1 MIRNLKRKN
10 IIILKDIIFSI
21 IGCIFISAGIV
32 FFLLPLK
39 ISAGGFS
46 GIATITY
53 YLFNLKLGT
62 VIWILNIPLL
72 IIGFFRIGKY
82 FFLKT
87 MFATWF
93 LSFCMDFFESLNI
106 FLNIEDILLSA
117 IYGGVIIGIGTTC
130 IFKANNST
138 GGTEL
143 LIQIILSYKDNIK
156 VSKLLIIIDS
166 IIVGLNLI
174 VFKQI
179 EIGLYSFIVIFLNS
193 KIVDLFIEGVNFT
206 KVVYIISDK
215 TMEISNK
222 ILKEL
227 DRGATGIYGKGMYK
241 NKDKLILMCVIKKR
255 DLIRLKEI
263 VRSID
268 NAAFMIIS
276 DAIDVYGLGFNKERK
291 IN

>member
-206 KVVYIISDK
+206 KIVYIISDK
-215 TMEISNK
+215 STEISNK
-222 ILKEL
+222 ILNDL
-227 DRGATGIYGKGMYK
+227 DKGLSGIYGKGMYQ
-241 NKDKLILMCVIKKR
+241 NKEKLILMCVIKKR
-255 DLIRLKEI
+255 DLIKLKEI
-263 VRSID
+263 VKQVD
-268 NAAFMIIS
+268 DAAFMIIS
-276 DAIDVYGLGFNKERK
+276 DAIDVYGLGFTKESK
-291 IN
+291 I

>member
-10 IIILKDIIFSI
+10 IIILEDIIFSI

-82 FFLKT
+82 FFFKT
-87 MFATWF
+87 MFATWL
-93 LSFCMDFFESLNI
+93 LSFCINFFENMNL
-106 FLNIEDILLSA
+106 FLNIDDILLSA

-156 VSKLLIIIDS
+156 VSKLLVIIDS

-174 VFKQI
+174 IFKQI

-206 KVVYIISDK
+206 KIVYIISDK
-215 TMEISNK
+215 STEISNK
-222 ILKEL
+222 ILNDL
-227 DRGATGIYGKGMYK
+227 DKGLSGIYGKGMYQ
-241 NKDKLILMCVIKKR
+241 NKEKLILMCVIKKR
-255 DLIRLKEI
+255 DLIKLKEI
-263 VRSID
+263 VKQVD
-268 NAAFMIIS
+268 DAAFMIIS
-276 DAIDVYGLGFNKERK
+276 DAIDVYGLGFTKESK
-291 IN
+291 I

>member
-1 MIRNLKRKN
+1 MIRNLKIKN

-82 FFLKT
+82 FFFKT
-87 MFATWF
+87 MFATWL
-93 LSFCMDFFESLNI
+93 LSFCINFFENMNL
-106 FLNIEDILLSA
+106 FLNIDDILLSA

-179 EIGLYSFIVIFLNS
+179 EIGLYSFIVLFLNS

-206 KVVYIISDK
+206 KIVYIISDK
-215 TMEISNK
+215 STEISNK
-222 ILKEL
+222 ILNDL
-227 DRGATGIYGKGMYK
+227 DKGLSGIYGKGMYQ
-241 NKDKLILMCVIKKR
+241 NKEKLILMCVIKKR
-255 DLIRLKEI
+255 DLIKLKEI
-263 VRSID
+263 VKQVD
-268 NAAFMIIS
+268 DAAFMIIS
-276 DAIDVYGLGFNKERK
+276 DAIDVYGLGFTKESK
-291 IN
+291 I

>member
-82 FFLKT
+82 FFFKT
-87 MFATWF
+87 MFATWL
-93 LSFCMDFFESLNI
+93 LSFCINFFENMNL
-106 FLNIEDILLSA
+106 FLNIDDILLSA

-156 VSKLLIIIDS
+156 VSKLLVIIDS

-174 VFKQI
+174 IFKQI

-206 KVVYIISDK
+206 KIVYIISDK
-215 TMEISNK
+215 STEISNK
-222 ILKEL
+222 ILNDL
-227 DRGATGIYGKGMYK
+227 DKGLSGIYGKGMYQ
-241 NKDKLILMCVIKKR
+241 NKEKLILMCVIKKR
-255 DLIRLKEI
+255 DLIKLKEI
-263 VRSID
+263 VKQVD
-268 NAAFMIIS
+268 DAAFMIIS
-276 DAIDVYGLGFNKERK
+276 DAIDVYG
-291 IN
+291 

>member
-82 FFLKT
+82 FFFKT
-87 MFATWF
+87 MFATWL
-93 LSFCMDFFESLNI
+93 LSFCINFFENMNL
-106 FLNIEDILLSA
+106 FLNIDDILLSA

-156 VSKLLIIIDS
+156 FSKLLIIIDS

-174 VFKQI
+174 IFKQI

-206 KVVYIISDK
+206 KIVYIISDK
-215 TMEISNK
+215 STEISNK
-222 ILKEL
+222 ILNDL
-227 DRGATGIYGKGMYK
+227 DKGLSGIYGKGMYQ
-241 NKDKLILMCVIKKR
+241 NKEKLILMCVIKKR
-255 DLIRLKEI
+255 DLIKLKEI
-263 VRSID
+263 VKQVD
-268 NAAFMIIS
+268 DAAFMIIS
-276 DAIDVYGLGFNKERK
+276 DAIDVYGLGFTKESK
-291 IN
+291 I

>member
-82 FFLKT
+82 FFFKT
-87 MFATWF
+87 MFATWL
-93 LSFCMDFFESLNI
+93 LSFCINFFENMNL
-106 FLNIEDILLSA
+106 FLNIDDILLSA

-156 VSKLLIIIDS
+156 VSKLLVIIDS

-174 VFKQI
+174 IFKQI

-206 KVVYIISDK
+206 KIVYIISDK
-215 TMEISNK
+215 STEISNK
-222 ILKEL
+222 ILNDL
-227 DRGATGIYGKGMYK
+227 DKGLSGIYGKGMYQ
-241 NKDKLILMCVIKKR
+241 NKEKLILMCVIKKR
-255 DLIRLKEI
+255 VKLR
-263 VRSID
+263 
-268 NAAFMIIS
+268 N
-276 DAIDVYGLGFNKERK
+276 
-291 IN
+291 

>member
-10 IIILKDIIFSI
+10 IIILEDIIFSI

-62 VIWILNIPLL
+62 VISILNIPLL

-82 FFLKT
+82 FFFKT
-87 MFATWF
+87 MFATWL
-93 LSFCMDFFESLNI
+93 LSFCINFFENMNL
-106 FLNIEDILLSA
+106 FLNIDDILLSA

-206 KVVYIISDK
+206 KIVYIISDK
-215 TMEISNK
+215 STEISNK
-222 ILKEL
+222 ILNDL
-227 DRGATGIYGKGMYK
+227 DKGLSGIYGKGMYQ
-241 NKDKLILMCVIKKR
+241 NKEKLILMCVIKKR
-255 DLIRLKEI
+255 DLIKLKEI
-263 VRSID
+263 VKQVD
-268 NAAFMIIS
+268 DAAFMIIS
-276 DAIDVYGLGFNKERK
+276 DAIDVYGLGFTKESK
-291 IN
+291 I

>member
-62 VIWILNIPLL
+62 VIWILNITLL

-82 FFLKT
+82 FFFKT
-87 MFATWF
+87 MFATWL
-93 LSFCMDFFESLNI
+93 LSFCINFFENMNL
-106 FLNIEDILLSA
+106 FLNIDDILLSA

-156 VSKLLIIIDS
+156 VSKLLINIDS

-174 VFKQI
+174 IFKQI

-206 KVVYIISDK
+206 KIVYIISDK
-215 TMEISNK
+215 STEISNK
-222 ILKEL
+222 ILNDL
-227 DRGATGIYGKGMYK
+227 DKGLSGIYGKGMYQ
-241 NKDKLILMCVIKKR
+241 NKEKLILMCVIKKR
-255 DLIRLKEI
+255 DLIKLKEI
-263 VRSID
+263 VKQVD
-268 NAAFMIIS
+268 DAAFMIIS
-276 DAIDVYGLGFNKERK
+276 DAIDVYGLGFTKESK
-291 IN
+291 I

>member
-82 FFLKT
+82 FFFKT
-87 MFATWF
+87 MFATWL
-93 LSFCMDFFESLNI
+93 LSFCINFFENMNL
-106 FLNIEDILLSA
+106 FLNIDDILLSA

-206 KVVYIISDK
+206 KIVYIISDK
-215 TMEISNK
+215 STEISNK
-222 ILKEL
+222 ILNDL
-227 DRGATGIYGKGMYK
+227 DKGLSGIYGKGMYQ
-241 NKDKLILMCVIKKR
+241 NKEKLILMCVIKKR
-255 DLIRLKEI
+255 DLIKLKEI
-263 VRSID
+263 VKQVD
-268 NAAFMIIS
+268 DVAFMIIS
-276 DAIDVYGLGFNKERK
+276 DAIDVYGLGFTKESK
-291 IN
+291 I

>member
-82 FFLKT
+82 FFFKT
-87 MFATWF
+87 MFATWL
-93 LSFCMDFFESLNI
+93 LSFCINFFENMNL
-106 FLNIEDILLSA
+106 FLNIDDILLSA

-174 VFKQI
+174 IFKQI

-206 KVVYIISDK
+206 KIVYIISDK
-215 TMEISNK
+215 STEISNK
-222 ILKEL
+222 ILNDL
-227 DRGATGIYGKGMYK
+227 DKGLSGIYGKGMYQ
-241 NKDKLILMCVIKKR
+241 NKEKLILMCVIKKR
-255 DLIRLKEI
+255 DLIKLKEI
-263 VRSID
+263 VKQVD
-268 NAAFMIIS
+268 DAAFMIIS
-276 DAIDVYGLGFNKERK
+276 DAIDVYGLGFTKESK
-291 IN
+291 I

>member
-10 IIILKDIIFSI
+10 IIILEDIIFSI

-82 FFLKT
+82 FFFKT
-87 MFATWF
+87 MFATWL
-93 LSFCMDFFESLNI
+93 LSFCINFFENMNL
-106 FLNIEDILLSA
+106 FLNIDDILLSA

-206 KVVYIISDK
+206 KIVYIISDK
-215 TMEISNK
+215 STEISNK
-222 ILKEL
+222 ILNDL
-227 DRGATGIYGKGMYK
+227 DKGLSGIYGKGMYQ
-241 NKDKLILMCVIKKR
+241 NKEKLILMCVIKKR
-255 DLIRLKEI
+255 DLIKLKEI
-263 VRSID
+263 VKQVD
-268 NAAFMIIS
+268 DAAFMIIS
-276 DAIDVYGLGFNKERK
+276 DAIDVYGLGFTKESK
-291 IN
+291 I

>member
-21 IGCIFISAGIV
+21 IGCIFISVGIV

-82 FFLKT
+82 FFFKT
-87 MFATWF
+87 MFATWL
-93 LSFCMDFFESLNI
+93 LSFCINFFENMNL
-106 FLNIEDILLSA
+106 FLNIDDILLSA

-206 KVVYIISDK
+206 KIVYIISDK
-215 TMEISNK
+215 STEISNK
-222 ILKEL
+222 ILNDL
-227 DRGATGIYGKGMYK
+227 DKGLSGIYGKGMYQ
-241 NKDKLILMCVIKKR
+241 NKEKLILMCVIKKR
-255 DLIRLKEI
+255 DLIKLKEI
-263 VRSID
+263 VKQVD
-268 NAAFMIIS
+268 DAAFMIIS
-276 DAIDVYGLGFNKERK
+276 DAIDVYGLGFTKESK
-291 IN
+291 I

>member
-10 IIILKDIIFSI
+10 IIILEDIIFSI

-82 FFLKT
+82 FFFKT
-87 MFATWF
+87 MFATWL
-93 LSFCMDFFESLNI
+93 LSFCINFFENMNL
-106 FLNIEDILLSA
+106 FLNIDDILLSA

-156 VSKLLIIIDS
+156 VSKLLVIIDS

-206 KVVYIISDK
+206 KIVYIISDK
-215 TMEISNK
+215 STEISNK
-222 ILKEL
+222 ILNDL
-227 DRGATGIYGKGMYK
+227 DKGLSGIYGKGMYQ
-241 NKDKLILMCVIKKR
+241 NKEKLILMCVIKKR
-255 DLIRLKEI
+255 DLIKLKEI
-263 VRSID
+263 VKQVD
-268 NAAFMIIS
+268 DAAFMIIS
-276 DAIDVYGLGFNKERK
+276 DAIDVYGLGFTKESK
-291 IN
+291 I

>member
-82 FFLKT
+82 FFFKT
-87 MFATWF
+87 MFATWL
-93 LSFCMDFFESLNI
+93 LSFCINFFENMNL
-106 FLNIEDILLSA
+106 FLNIDDILLSA

-222 ILKEL
+222 ILNEL

>member
-10 IIILKDIIFSI
+10 IIILEDIIFSI

-82 FFLKT
+82 FFFKT
-87 MFATWF
+87 MFATWL
-93 LSFCMDFFESLNI
+93 LSFCINFFENMNL
-106 FLNIEDILLSA
+106 FLNIDDILLSA

-156 VSKLLIIIDS
+156 VSKLLISIDS

-174 VFKQI
+174 IFKQI

-206 KVVYIISDK
+206 KIVYIISDK
-215 TMEISNK
+215 STEISNK
-222 ILKEL
+222 ILNDL
-227 DRGATGIYGKGMYK
+227 DKGLSGIYGKGMYQ
-241 NKDKLILMCVIKKR
+241 NKEKLILMCVIKKR
-255 DLIRLKEI
+255 DLIKLKEI
-263 VRSID
+263 VKQVD
-268 NAAFMIIS
+268 DAAFMIIS
-276 DAIDVYGLGFNKERK
+276 DAIDVYGLGFTKESK
-291 IN
+291 I

>member
-222 ILKEL
+222 ILNEL

>member
-1 MIRNLKRKN
+1 
-10 IIILKDIIFSI
+10 
-21 IGCIFISAGIV
+21 
-32 FFLLPLK
+32 
-39 ISAGGFS
+39 
-46 GIATITY
+46 
-53 YLFNLKLGT
+53 
-62 VIWILNIPLL
+62 
-72 IIGFFRIGKY
+72 
-82 FFLKT
+82 
-87 MFATWF
+87 
-93 LSFCMDFFESLNI
+93 MDFFESLNI

-222 ILKEL
+222 ILNEL

>member
-82 FFLKT
+82 FFFKT
-87 MFATWF
+87 MFATWL
-93 LSFCMDFFESLNI
+93 LSFCINFFENMNL
-106 FLNIEDILLSA
+106 FLNIDDILLSS

-206 KVVYIISDK
+206 KIVYIISDK
-215 TMEISNK
+215 STEISNK
-222 ILKEL
+222 ILNDL
-227 DRGATGIYGKGMYK
+227 DKGLSGIYGKGMYQ
-241 NKDKLILMCVIKKR
+241 NKEKLILMCVIKKR
-255 DLIRLKEI
+255 DLIKLKEI
-263 VRSID
+263 VKQVD
-268 NAAFMIIS
+268 DAAFMIIS
-276 DAIDVYGLGFNKERK
+276 DAIDVYGLGFTKESK
-291 IN
+291 I

>member
-82 FFLKT
+82 FFFKT
-87 MFATWF
+87 MFATWL
-93 LSFCMDFFESLNI
+93 LSFCINFFENMNL
-106 FLNIEDILLSA
+106 FLNIDDILLSA

-156 VSKLLIIIDS
+156 VSKLLINIDS

-206 KVVYIISDK
+206 KIVYIISDK
-215 TMEISNK
+215 STEISNK
-222 ILKEL
+222 ILNDL
-227 DRGATGIYGKGMYK
+227 DKGLSGIYGKGMYQ
-241 NKDKLILMCVIKKR
+241 NKEKLILMCVIKKR
-255 DLIRLKEI
+255 DLIKLKEI
-263 VRSID
+263 VKQVD
-268 NAAFMIIS
+268 DAAFMIIS
-276 DAIDVYGLGFNKERK
+276 DAIDVYGLGFTKESK
-291 IN
+291 I

>member
-10 IIILKDIIFSI
+10 IIILEDIIFSI

-82 FFLKT
+82 FLFKT
-87 MFATWF
+87 MFATWL
-93 LSFCMDFFESLNI
+93 LSFCINFFENMNL
-106 FLNIEDILLSA
+106 FLNIDDILLSA

-143 LIQIILSYKDNIK
+143 LIQIVLSYKDNIK

-206 KVVYIISDK
+206 KIVYIISDK
-215 TMEISNK
+215 STEISNK
-222 ILKEL
+222 ILNDL
-227 DRGATGIYGKGMYK
+227 DKGLSGIYGKGMYQ
-241 NKDKLILMCVIKKR
+241 NKKKLILMCVIKKR
-255 DLIRLKEI
+255 DLIKLKEI
-263 VRSID
+263 VKQVD
-268 NAAFMIIS
+268 DAAFMIIS
-276 DAIDVYGLGFNKERK
+276 DAIDVYGLGFTKESK
-291 IN
+291 I

>member
-143 LIQIILSYKDNIK
+143 LIQIILSYKDDFK

-222 ILKEL
+222 ILNEL

-241 NKDKLILMCVIKKR
+241 NKEKLILMCVIKKR

>member
-82 FFLKT
+82 FFFKT
-87 MFATWF
+87 MFATWL
-93 LSFCMDFFESLNI
+93 LSFCINFFENMNL
-106 FLNIEDILLSA
+106 FLNIDDILLSA

-138 GGTEL
+138 GGTER

-206 KVVYIISDK
+206 KIVYIISDK
-215 TMEISNK
+215 STEISNK
-222 ILKEL
+222 ILNDL
-227 DRGATGIYGKGMYK
+227 DKGLSGIYGKGMYQ
-241 NKDKLILMCVIKKR
+241 NKEKLILMCVIKKR
-255 DLIRLKEI
+255 DLIKLKEI
-263 VRSID
+263 VKQVD
-268 NAAFMIIS
+268 DAAFMIIS
-276 DAIDVYGLGFNKERK
+276 DAIDVYGLGFTKESK
-291 IN
+291 I

>member
-72 IIGFFRIGKY
+72 IIGFFRIWKY

-87 MFATWF
+87 IFTIWF
-93 LSFCMDFFESLNI
+93 LSLCMVFFESLNI

-222 ILKEL
+222 ILNEL

>member
-82 FFLKT
+82 FFFKT
-87 MFATWF
+87 MFATWL
-93 LSFCMDFFESLNI
+93 LSFCINFFENMNL
-106 FLNIEDILLSA
+106 FLNIDDILLSA

-156 VSKLLIIIDS
+156 VSKLLVIIDS

-174 VFKQI
+174 IFKQI

-206 KVVYIISDK
+206 KIVYIISDK
-215 TMEISNK
+215 STEISNK
-222 ILKEL
+222 ILNDL
-227 DRGATGIYGKGMYK
+227 DKGLSGIYGKGMYQ
-241 NKDKLILMCVIKKR
+241 NKEKLILMCVIKKR
-255 DLIRLKEI
+255 DLIKLKEI
-263 VRSID
+263 VKQVD
-268 NAAFMIIS
+268 DAAFMIIS
-276 DAIDVYGLGFNKERK
+276 DAIDVYGLGFTKESK
-291 IN
+291 I

>member
-10 IIILKDIIFSI
+10 IIILEDIIFSI

-82 FFLKT
+82 FFFKT
-87 MFATWF
+87 MFATWL
-93 LSFCMDFFESLNI
+93 LSFCINFFENMNL
-106 FLNIEDILLSA
+106 FLNIDDILLSA

-179 EIGLYSFIVIFLNS
+179 EIGLYSFIVLFLNS

-206 KVVYIISDK
+206 KIVYIISDK
-215 TMEISNK
+215 STEISNK
-222 ILKEL
+222 ILNDL
-227 DRGATGIYGKGMYK
+227 DKGLSGIYGKGMYQ
-241 NKDKLILMCVIKKR
+241 NKEKLILMCVIKKR
-255 DLIRLKEI
+255 DLIKLKEI
-263 VRSID
+263 VKQVD
-268 NAAFMIIS
+268 DAAFMIIS
-276 DAIDVYGLGFNKERK
+276 DAIDVYGLGFTKESK
-291 IN
+291 I

>member
-62 VIWILNIPLL
+62 VISILNIPLL

-82 FFLKT
+82 FFFKT
-87 MFATWF
+87 MFATWL
-93 LSFCMDFFESLNI
+93 LSFCINFFENMNL
-106 FLNIEDILLSA
+106 FLNIDDILLSA

-206 KVVYIISDK
+206 KIVYIISDK
-215 TMEISNK
+215 STEISNK
-222 ILKEL
+222 ILNDL
-227 DRGATGIYGKGMYK
+227 DKGLSGIYGKGMYQ
-241 NKDKLILMCVIKKR
+241 NKEKLILMCVIKKR
-255 DLIRLKEI
+255 DLIKLKEI
-263 VRSID
+263 VKQVD
-268 NAAFMIIS
+268 DAAFMIIS
-276 DAIDVYGLGFNKERK
+276 DAIDVYGLGFTKESK
-291 IN
+291 I

>member
-82 FFLKT
+82 FFFKT
-87 MFATWF
+87 MFATWL
-93 LSFCMDFFESLNI
+93 LSFCINFFENMNL
-106 FLNIEDILLSA
+106 FLNIDDILLSA

-206 KVVYIISDK
+206 KVVYIVSDK

-222 ILKEL
+222 ILNEL

-241 NKDKLILMCVIKKR
+241 NKEKLILMCVIKKR

>member
-82 FFLKT
+82 FFFKT
-87 MFATWF
+87 MFATWL
-93 LSFCMDFFESLNI
+93 LSFCINFFENMNL
-106 FLNIEDILLSA
+106 FLNIDDILLSA

-174 VFKQI
+174 IFKQI
-179 EIGLYSFIVIFLNS
+179 EIGLYSFIVLFLNS

-206 KVVYIISDK
+206 KIVYIISDK
-215 TMEISNK
+215 STEISNK
-222 ILKEL
+222 ILNDL
-227 DRGATGIYGKGMYK
+227 DKGLSGIYGKGMYQ
-241 NKDKLILMCVIKKR
+241 NKEKLILMCVIKKR
-255 DLIRLKEI
+255 DLIKLKEI
-263 VRSID
+263 VKQVD
-268 NAAFMIIS
+268 DAAFMIIS
-276 DAIDVYGLGFNKERK
+276 DAIDVYGLGFTKESK
-291 IN
+291 I

>member
-10 IIILKDIIFSI
+10 IIILEDIIFSI

-82 FFLKT
+82 FFFKT
-87 MFATWF
+87 MFATWL
-93 LSFCMDFFESLNI
+93 LSFCINFFENMNL
-106 FLNIEDILLSA
+106 FLNIDDILLSA

-206 KVVYIISDK
+206 KIVYIISDK
-215 TMEISNK
+215 STEISNK
-222 ILKEL
+222 ILNDL
-227 DRGATGIYGKGMYK
+227 DKGLSGIYGKGMYQ
-241 NKDKLILMCVIKKR
+241 NKEKLILMCVIKKR
-255 DLIRLKEI
+255 DLIKLKEI
-263 VRSID
+263 VKQVD
-268 NAAFMIIS
+268 DAAFMIIS

>member
-143 LIQIILSYKDNIK
+143 LIQIILSYKDDFK

-206 KVVYIISDK
+206 KIVYIISDK
-215 TMEISNK
+215 STEISNK
-222 ILKEL
+222 ILNDL
-227 DRGATGIYGKGMYK
+227 DKGLSGIYGKGMYQ
-241 NKDKLILMCVIKKR
+241 NKEKLILMCVIKKR
-255 DLIRLKEI
+255 DLIKLKEI
-263 VRSID
+263 VKQVD
-268 NAAFMIIS
+268 DAAFMIIS
-276 DAIDVYGLGFNKERK
+276 DAIDVYGLGFTKESK
-291 IN
+291 I

>member
-82 FFLKT
+82 FFFKT
-87 MFATWF
+87 MFATWL
-93 LSFCMDFFESLNI
+93 LSFCINFFENMNL
-106 FLNIEDILLSA
+106 FLNIDDILLSA

-206 KVVYIISDK
+206 KIVYIISDK
-215 TMEISNK
+215 STEISNK
-222 ILKEL
+222 ILNDL
-227 DRGATGIYGKGMYK
+227 DKGLSGIYGKGMYQ
-241 NKDKLILMCVIKKR
+241 NKEKLILMCVIKKR
-255 DLIRLKEI
+255 DLIKLKEI
-263 VRSID
+263 VKQVD
-268 NAAFMIIS
+268 DAAFMIIS
-276 DAIDVYGLGFNKERK
+276 DAIDVYEVGFTKESK
-291 IN
+291 S

>member
-82 FFLKT
+82 FFFKT
-87 MFATWF
+87 MFATWL
-93 LSFCMDFFESLNI
+93 LSFCINFFENMNL
-106 FLNIEDILLSA
+106 FLNIDDILLSA

-206 KVVYIISDK
+206 KIVYIISDK
-215 TMEISNK
+215 STEISNN
-222 ILKEL
+222 ILNDL
-227 DRGATGIYGKGMYK
+227 DKGLSGIYGKGMYQ
-241 NKDKLILMCVIKKR
+241 NKEKLILMCVIKKR
-255 DLIRLKEI
+255 DLIKLKEI
-263 VRSID
+263 VKQVD
-268 NAAFMIIS
+268 DAAFMIIS
-276 DAIDVYGLGFNKERK
+276 DAIDVYGLGFTKESK
-291 IN
+291 I

>member
-82 FFLKT
+82 FFFKT
-87 MFATWF
+87 MFATWL
-93 LSFCMDFFESLNI
+93 LSFCINFFENMNL
-106 FLNIEDILLSA
+106 FLNIDDILLSA

-179 EIGLYSFIVIFLNS
+179 EIGLYSFIVLFLNS

-206 KVVYIISDK
+206 KIVYIISDK
-215 TMEISNK
+215 STEISNK
-222 ILKEL
+222 ILNDL
-227 DRGATGIYGKGMYK
+227 DKGLSGIYGKGMYQ
-241 NKDKLILMCVIKKR
+241 NKEKLILMCVIKKR
-255 DLIRLKEI
+255 DLIKLKEI
-263 VRSID
+263 VKQVD
-268 NAAFMIIS
+268 DAAFMIIS
-276 DAIDVYGLGFNKERK
+276 DAIDVYGLGFTKESK
-291 IN
+291 I

>member
-10 IIILKDIIFSI
+10 IIILEDIIFSI

-82 FFLKT
+82 FFFKT
-87 MFATWF
+87 MFATWL
-93 LSFCMDFFESLNI
+93 LSFCINFFESLNI

-143 LIQIILSYKDNIK
+143 LIQIILSYKDDFK

-206 KVVYIISDK
+206 KIVYIISDK
-215 TMEISNK
+215 STEISNK
-222 ILKEL
+222 ILNDL
-227 DRGATGIYGKGMYK
+227 DKGLSGIYGKGMYQ
-241 NKDKLILMCVIKKR
+241 NKEKLILMCVIKKR
-255 DLIRLKEI
+255 DLIKLKEI
-263 VRSID
+263 VKQVD
-268 NAAFMIIS
+268 DAAFMIIS
-276 DAIDVYGLGFNKERK
+276 DAIDVYGLGFTKESK
-291 IN
+291 I

>member
-1 MIRNLKRKN
+1 MIRNLKIKN

-82 FFLKT
+82 FFFKT
-87 MFATWF
+87 MFATWL
-93 LSFCMDFFESLNI
+93 LSFCINFFENMNL
-106 FLNIEDILLSA
+106 FLNIDDILLSA

-206 KVVYIISDK
+206 KIVYIISDK
-215 TMEISNK
+215 STEISNK
-222 ILKEL
+222 ILNDL
-227 DRGATGIYGKGMYK
+227 DKGLSGIYGKGMYQ
-241 NKDKLILMCVIKKR
+241 NKEKLILMCVIKKR
-255 DLIRLKEI
+255 DLIKLKEI
-263 VRSID
+263 VKQVD
-268 NAAFMIIS
+268 DAAFMIIS
-276 DAIDVYGLGFNKERK
+276 DAIDVYGLGFTKESK
-291 IN
+291 I